1 MEVFRISHEN
11 YSEELTSSGSAN
23 RWNFD
28 GQKVIYT
35 GQSRSLSSLELIV
48 HRAYIK
54 PTAPYKMMIISIA
67 DDQHLYGE
75 IKIGDLPKNW
85 RSIAAYSNLQIIG
98 SNWYKS
104 KSSLILK
111 VPSAII
117 PYESNYIINTEHPD
131 FSKNVSLVRT
141 EEYFWDERLL

>member
-11 YSEELTSSGSAN
+11 YSKELTSSGSAN

-28 GQKVIYT
+28 GQKVIYA
-35 GQSRSLSSLELIV
+35 GQSRSLSSLELVV
-48 HRAYIK
+48 HRSYIK
-54 PTAPYKMMIISIA
+54 PTETYKMMIISIA
-67 DDQHLYGE
+67 DDPQHYNE
-75 IKIGDLPKNW
+75 IKMRSLPENW
-85 RSIAAYSNLQIIG
+85 RSIAAYSDLQKIG
-98 SNWYKS
+98 SDWYKS

-131 FSKNVSLVRT
+131 LSANVRLVRT
-141 EEYFWDERLL
+141 GEYFWDERLL